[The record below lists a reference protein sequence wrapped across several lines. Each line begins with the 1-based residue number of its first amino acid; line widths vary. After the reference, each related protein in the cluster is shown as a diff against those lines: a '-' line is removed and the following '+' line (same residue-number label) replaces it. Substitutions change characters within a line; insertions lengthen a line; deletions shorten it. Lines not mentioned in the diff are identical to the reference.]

1 MTTHSTRQP
10 GHLVG
15 LSKAHS
21 IHVYG
26 MVAYN
31 YHKNAPFMQVN
42 SKYNYHGSYG
52 KRILYNS
59 LITILAILR

>member
-31 YHKNAPFMQVN
+31 YHKNAPFMQEIVN
-42 SKYNYHGSYG
+42 ITTMDPMG
-52 KRILYNS
+52 KGFF
-59 LITILAILR
+59 TIHSSQFWRF